1 LAEPLVSIGLPV
13 YNGERGLRR
22 VLDSLLDQ
30 SCSNFELIISDN
42 ASTDSTAT
50 ICREYQSGD
59 ARIRYSRNEKN
70 MGMGWN
76 FDRVVEL
83 SKGEFF
89 MYAADDDWWHPD
101 FLKVLLGDLQ
111 AHPGCGVAMSALDL
125 VDETGRVVKPVRL
138 DQGDHSPNDLGYFGM
153 LLRLMTLWGGSTKS
167 HHYYMYGLFRRNL
180 LKQARRYVV
189 RTFLGDRMLIA
200 TIALAT
206 HFRYIDQVLYIKTRH
221 TKDMFQRYPNENFSR
236 AASSIMKL
244 FEIPFKFVFQLWR
257 CDIIPAS
264 RKVYLPVAFLG
275 MLKIII
281 VWIYLH
287 KIKKTPGG

>member
-1 LAEPLVSIGLPV
+1 
-13 YNGERGLRR
+13 
-22 VLDSLLDQ
+22 
-30 SCSNFELIISDN
+30 
-42 ASTDSTAT
+42 
-50 ICREYQSGD
+50 
-59 ARIRYSRNEKN
+59 
-70 MGMGWN
+70 
-76 FDRVVEL
+76 
-83 SKGEFF
+83 
-89 MYAADDDWWHPD
+89 
-101 FLKVLLGDLQ
+101 
-111 AHPGCGVAMSALDL
+111 
-125 VDETGRVVKPVRL
+125 
-138 DQGDHSPNDLGYFGM
+138 
-153 LLRLMTLWGGSTKS
+153 
-167 HHYYMYGLFRRNL
+167 MYGLFRRNL

-206 HFRYIDQVLYIKTRH
+206 HFRYIDRVLYIKTRH